1 MPDATLSTR
10 PAAFIPRNLFA
21 ASCAGMFMFG
31 LVLALLGTLFGLPE
45 MRDRLRLDLGQQGDL
60 FLLLYLGILP
70 ANLASGPTIDRFGH
84 RPVLLASSLLVMLAL
99 VGFATATGFA
109 PAAFAAILLGAG
121 AGGLNTATTA
131 LISDLYED
139 ERASMLSFLGIFFG
153 IGALLIPFL
162 AASLEAYFTVVE
174 LLLLAAGLAA
184 ACLLAYAVL
193 HFPPARHKGSVSI
206 FEALR
211 VARNPGV
218 LLFAFVLLCQSGIE
232 GAVSGWTSSY
242 LNSRGVNPTISTWVL
257 TGYWAGIMA
266 GRGLAGVLLRIF
278 SNGQVL
284 VASGLGSLAGL
295 IVLLAAS
302 SVPVLA
308 ACAVFLGLV
317 FASIFPAVL
326 GMAGDRYPQSAG
338 SVFALLFS
346 VAVFGGMSFP
356 WAIGHIGEAFGLRA
370 GLVLPIAGMALECA
384 LVAMILRRDGR
395 G

>member
-1 MPDATLSTR
+1 
-10 PAAFIPRNLFA
+10 
-21 ASCAGMFMFG
+21 MFMFG

-45 MRDRLRLDLGQQGDL
+45 MRERLQLDLGQQGDL

-84 RPVLLASSLLVMLAL
+84 RPVLLASSLLVLIAL
-99 VGFATATGFA
+99 LIFGTATSFA
-109 PAAFAAILLGAG
+109 PAATAAILLGAG

-131 LISDLYED
+131 LVSDLYKA

-153 IGALLIPFL
+153 IGALLIPLL

-174 LLLLAAGLAA
+174 LLFIAAGLAA
-184 ACLLAYAVL
+184 ACLLAYSVL
-193 HFPPARHKGSVSI
+193 SFPPARHRGSISI

-211 VARNPGV
+211 VTRNPGV
-218 LLFAFVLLCQSGIE
+218 LLFAFVLLCQSGVE

-242 LNSRGVNPTISTWVL
+242 LNSRGVHPTTSTWVL
-257 TGYWAGIMA
+257 SGYWAGIMA
-266 GRGLAGVLLRIF
+266 GRGLAGMLLRIF

-284 VASGLGSLAGL
+284 VVSAFCSLAGL
-295 IVLLAAS
+295 TVLLAAT

-308 ACAVFLGLV
+308 ACAAFLGLV

-326 GMAGDRYPQSAG
+326 GMAGDRYKQSIG
-338 SVFALLFS
+338 SVFALMFS

-356 WAIGHIGEAFGLRA
+356 WAVGHVGEAFGLRA
-370 GLVLPIAGMALECA
+370 GLLVPIAGMALECA
-384 LVAMILRRDGR
+384 LIVMILRRDGR